1 MEKNLRSIIEES
13 IKLLTKISKTPKLDI
28 EVILCHIL
36 KWDKIKLMMNYD
48 YILSPKDRGKFD
60 KMIAMR
66 AKRMPIA
73 YIINNKEFM
82 GFDFYVD
89 ENVLIPRPDTEL
101 IVEELIIELE
111 KKIDNNKSEE
121 DVEGFIKNTV
131 VLDMCTGS
139 GAIIL
144 SASKIITDRGIK
156 KEQLEFYGVDI
167 SKGALNVSSINA
179 KNLNVDNVEFIESDL
194 FSSNKLDKIKG
205 KIDIIVSNPPYIEED
220 VIVTLESDVKDY
232 EPMIALTGGVSGMD
246 FYNKIIDDA
255 ACYLKNGG
263 ILIFE
268 SGHDQSEKIKNKM
281 REVGFGEI
289 EIKNDLSGYGRM
301 VKGKKLFE

>member
-13 IKLLTKISKTPKLDI
+13 IELLTKISKTPKLDI

-48 YILSPKDRGKFD
+48 YILSPKDREKFD

-66 AKRMPIA
+66 TKRMPIA

-101 IVEELIIELE
+101 IVEELIIEVE
-111 KKIDNNKSEE
+111 KKIDNNKFEE

-255 ACYLKNGG
+255 VCYLKNGG

-281 REVGFGEI
+281 QEVGFREI